1 MAVKDEQRWQM
12 MRKRTT
18 QQTQHFLEENIFFKI
33 SFHPEFF
40 LTFISIIGID
50 GPNQMQSGADE
61 KKRVFLFL
69 NFCHPLK
76 MSTAVNHFCI
86 K

>member
-33 SFHPEFF
+33 SFHPEIF
-40 LTFISIIGID
+40 LPS
-50 GPNQMQSGADE
+50 S
-61 KKRVFLFL
+61 L
-69 NFCHPLK
+69 
-76 MSTAVNHFCI
+76 S
-86 K
+86 